1 MLESVLYIFY
11 VTSVTASTRY
21 LFLIIRRASL
31 HTIHTTLP
39 SPQTTNSIK
48 QYLLILMK
56 ENKLIVNLV
65 IKQYECT
72 FNNHQAVLGSLDS
85 IFHRD

>member
-1 MLESVLYIFY
+1 
-11 VTSVTASTRY
+11 
-21 LFLIIRRASL
+21 
-31 HTIHTTLP
+31 
-39 SPQTTNSIK
+39 
-48 QYLLILMK
+48 MK

-85 IFHRD
+85 IFHRDWNEIW